1 MRPENLF
8 LTVDGVL
15 KLGYYGLKTQAECCS
30 VKKTDCDEARS
41 CDSEEDEASDE
52 WSLGTVL
59 VSMIGII
66 PRVLQG
72 RDWLNPGG
80 GRFVLDFDKDANV
93 PKEVVDFMQQCI
105 QKTKNR
111 SNVSELLNVSVLG

>member
-1 MRPENLF
+1 M
-8 LTVDGVL
+8 
-15 KLGYYGLKTQAECCS
+15 KLGYYGLTTQAECCS
-30 VKKTDCDEARS
+30 VKKEDCDEARS

-80 GRFVLDFDKDANV
+80 GRFVLDFDEHAYV

-105 QKTKNR
+105 QKKKNR
-111 SNVSELLNVSVLG
+111 STVSELMDVSVMG